1 MVNQQDILSLEV
13 EIVNTLKTVYDPEIP
28 VNIYDLGLIYDI
40 ETDDQNK
47 VRITMTLTVPN
58 CPVADSLPLEIRDK
72 VAAIPGVSA
81 AEINLV
87 FEPPWNQSM
96 MSEEALL
103 ELGML

>member
-47 VRITMTLTVPN
+47 VRITMTYGAQLSGGRQP
-58 CPVADSLPLEIRDK
+58 SLEIR
-72 VAAIPGVSA
+72 
-81 AEINLV
+81 
-87 FEPPWNQSM
+87 
-96 MSEEALL
+96 
-103 ELGML
+103 